1 MLLLFSPGADAAHA
15 LTPALGQGANLA
27 FEDGLELARQLAS
40 HSSLRYT
47 FSHLPP
53 HSSPRFHWR
62 HILFSTPWGGV
73 NFETM
78 PFRVAMQNDV
88 DNRGFQNASA
98 IFDCRDALKAFE
110 ATRIPRATCIAKG
123 GEGFAELT
131 KGEEKTAEP
140 PTFYDFMYGYRG
152 ENERLQRSDAPQQPW
167 IPTPSAVT
175 N

>member
-1 MLLLFSPGADAAHA
+1 
-15 LTPALGQGANLA
+15 
-27 FEDGLELARQLAS
+27 
-40 HSSLRYT
+40 
-47 FSHLPP
+47 
-53 HSSPRFHWR
+53 
-62 HILFSTPWGGV
+62 
-73 NFETM
+73 
-78 PFRVAMQNDV
+78 MQNDY
-88 DNRGFQNASA
+88 DNAAFPKRRRHFQNASA
-98 IFDCRDALKAFE
+98 IFDRRDALTAFE

-123 GEGFAELT
+123 GEGLAELT